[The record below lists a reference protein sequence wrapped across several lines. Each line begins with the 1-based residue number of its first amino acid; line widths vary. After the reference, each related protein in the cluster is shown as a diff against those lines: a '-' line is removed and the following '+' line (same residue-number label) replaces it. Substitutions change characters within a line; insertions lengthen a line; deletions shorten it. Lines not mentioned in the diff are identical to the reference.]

1 MSKLLSFLLQ
11 NVAIEQTIG
20 NTDSPINIT
29 QVCTDSRVVK
39 QGALFVALS
48 GTQTDGHKFIDK
60 AIEQGASSI
69 LCETL
74 PNVLSPNLIYL
85 QVANAALALGQ
96 IASAFYNHPSRQLK
110 LVGVTGTNGK
120 TTTATLLFNLFC
132 ELGYACGLISTVQ
145 YQINNTVYPSTH
157 TTPDVIRFNEL
168 LAQMVDEGCD
178 YAFAEVSSHAVVQ
191 QRIAGLHFAG
201 GLFTNITHDHLDYHG
216 TFDNYIKAKKGFF
229 DQLPSTA
236 FALTNAD
243 DKRGMVMLQNTKA
256 KRYTYSLRTL
266 ADFKAKILENTFAGL
281 MMQIDKHEF
290 HAQLIGEFN
299 AYNLLAVYSTAILLG
314 MDKIETLTALSQLT
328 AAEGRFD
335 YLMHPQTR
343 VVAIVDYAHTPD
355 ALEKVLD
362 TINHLRT
369 HNEQV
374 ITVVGCGGDRDKTK
388 RPIMARIAAEKSN
401 RVILTSDNPR
411 TEDPNAILADMQ
423 AGIVAVNK
431 VLTIANRQE
440 AIRTAIALAQPND
453 IVLVAGKGHE
463 KYQEINNIRYPF
475 DDKAIIAQT
484 LGLMSQ

>member
-1 MSKLLSFLLQ
+1 
-11 NVAIEQTIG
+11 
-20 NTDSPINIT
+20 
-29 QVCTDSRVVK
+29 
-39 QGALFVALS
+39 
-48 GTQTDGHKFIDK
+48 
-60 AIEQGASSI
+60 
-69 LCETL
+69 
-74 PNVLSPNLIYL
+74 
-85 QVANAALALGQ
+85 
-96 IASAFYNHPSRQLK
+96 
-110 LVGVTGTNGK
+110 
-120 TTTATLLFNLFC
+120 
-132 ELGYACGLISTVQ
+132 
-145 YQINNTVYPSTH
+145 
-157 TTPDVIRFNEL
+157 
-168 LAQMVDEGCD
+168 
-178 YAFAEVSSHAVVQ
+178 
-191 QRIAGLHFAG
+191 
-201 GLFTNITHDHLDYHG
+201 
-216 TFDNYIKAKKGFF
+216 
-229 DQLPSTA
+229 
-236 FALTNAD
+236 
-243 DKRGMVMLQNTKA
+243 MLQNTKA